1 MHRLLVVLLAV
12 LSVARPVFADDVTN
26 TESGVKQRLA
36 DASASITRLDGQV
49 AALETSIAETQQR
62 SDREREQLRILARVL
77 YAQPAGDNLLMTV
90 LSANSVSDAFTRM
103 GDLASAAQ
111 QASRTRGALNRDL
124 ANLSAQRAQ
133 LVSDRQHQVKVQAQL
148 QEEFN
153 RLVEREAQRVE
164 QARLAALK
172 AATPT
177 PAAAL
182 AATPAPAPARAPAP
196 APAPVPAPAPP
207 PGAGEEASSRSSWT
221 PSRRSGRARSSG
233 RCAWPSASPAT
244 TPTPSTGAP
253 ALQGSSSSCPRPGAP
268 RARRTSPS
276 STRSPTRRPPQ
287 SSTSAPAPTSGPVSS
302 STSGS
307 TSSRKDRVDEG
318 GTR

>member
-26 TESGVKQRLA
+26 AESGVKQRLA

-49 AALETSIAETQQR
+49 AALETSIAETQHR
-62 SDREREQLRILARVL
+62 SDREREQLPILARVL

-133 LVSDRQHQVKVQAQL
+133 L
-148 QEEFN
+148 QEEFT
-153 RLVEREAQRVE
+153 RLVELEAQRVE

-177 PAAAL
+177 PAAAQ
-182 AATPAPAPARAPAP
+182 AATPAPAPARTPAP

-253 ALQGSSSSCPRPGAP
+253 ALQGSSSSCPRPGP
-268 RARRTSPS
+268 PCPSTTSPS